1 MGKISLYKEVLMK
14 KVVIILL
21 IILIIA
27 VGIYSISLGNE
38 EIESSTP
45 NYTTGTVNTEILRI
59 RTGLSLEND
68 YIGLLKKDDTVH
80 IYRKS

>member
-1 MGKISLYKEVLMK
+1 MK
-14 KVVIILL
+14 KVGIIFL

-27 VGIYSISLGNE
+27 IGIYSISLGNE
-38 EIESSTP
+38 EIETSTQ
-45 NYTTGTVNTEILRI
+45 NYTTGTVNTETLRI
-59 RTGLSLEND
+59 RSGLSLEND